1 MTAAISSESVDAA
14 IGALEMSRRAGWAK
28 AFRLESELAE
38 VREQLRLSQQSAGEH
53 RQMSDFAGAVL
64 EVLAPSL
71 SPWLGENFDEAAG
84 MYVGARLFVGGAGRH
99 YGDDFREVC
108 SSSDREA
115 LRGARRRAARAWLA
129 APAAETDP
137 LDAEA
142 LRTLRD
148 YHGGLTGAASP

>member
-1 MTAAISSESVDAA
+1 MTAAISSGSVDVA
-14 IGALEMSRRAGWAK
+14 IGALEASRRAGWAK
-28 AFRLESELAE
+28 AYRLEAELAE
-38 VREQLRLSQQSAGEH
+38 LREQLRVSQQSAGEN
-53 RQMSDFAGAVL
+53 RQMSDFASAVL

-71 SPWLGENFDEAAG
+71 SPWLGTNFDEAAG
-84 MYVGARLFVGGAGRH
+84 MYVGASLFVGGAGRR
-99 YGDDFREVC
+99 YVDNFREVC

-115 LRGARRRAARAWLA
+115 LHEAGRREACEWLA

-148 YHGGLTGAASP
+148 YREGLMGATSS